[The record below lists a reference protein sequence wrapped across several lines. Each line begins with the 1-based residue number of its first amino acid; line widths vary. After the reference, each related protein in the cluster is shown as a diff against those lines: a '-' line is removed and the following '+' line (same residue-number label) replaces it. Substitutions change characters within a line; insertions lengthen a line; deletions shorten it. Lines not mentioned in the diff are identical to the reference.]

1 MNKPWLNKSL
11 TVIALIL
18 LGAILCY
25 NLYEIGWTIFYLRP
39 AKEADA
45 ALSSLMNANYIG
57 TIFMA
62 IMIMAKRQF
71 KMWYFPLIWIA
82 GFLCDKYGVFDVI
95 IHNFLINHH
104 LHPFLLIHS
113 NPKAISMQSDKT
125 FFSSLLYVVC
135 LIFMCF
141 KRNRTFDR
149 IIFFTV
155 FSSIV
160 ATTFFFH
167 RLVAHELSVKDSNIM
182 TNMVGTIILND
193 KDPDHT
199 ILKKLNI
206 ATFVKD
212 NNTPWNKTY
221 FITQVPSNFYDFP
234 ENAVGIAQEMDKK
247 LKTTHEPA
255 SAQMFFN
262 NSFNQGNF
270 ILFAVPQKNNTTL
283 YYILGEQINSMITR
297 DEIWFFTLCL
307 MAHNTWFFGAIFI
320 WWYHKNR
327 LFKRRAVAQK
337 E

>member
-11 TVIALIL
+11 TIIALVA
-18 LGAILCY
+18 LGAILGY
-25 NLYEIGWTIFYLRP
+25 NLYEIGWTLFAIRP

-62 IMIMAKRQF
+62 IMILAKRQF
-71 KMWYFPLIWIA
+71 KMWYFPLIWMA
-82 GFLCDKYGVFDVI
+82 GFLCDRYGVFDTM
-95 IHNFLINHH
+95 IHNFLIHTH
-104 LHPFLLIHS
+104 LHPFLLFHD
-113 NPKAISMQSDKT
+113 NPKAISIQSDKT
-125 FFSSLLYVVC
+125 MFSCALYVIC
-135 LIFMCF
+135 LVFMCF

-155 FSSIV
+155 FSSIII
-160 ATTFFFH
+160 TTFLFH
-167 RLVAHELSVKDSNIM
+167 RLVAHELSIKDSNIM
-182 TNMVGTIILND
+182 TNMVGTIILTD

-199 ILKKLNI
+199 LLKKLNVAI
-206 ATFVKD
+206 FTKQD
-212 NNTPWNKTY
+212 NSPWQKQY

-234 ENAVGIAQEMDKK
+234 DNAVEIAQVMDKTF
-247 LKTTHEPA
+247 KTSHRPA
-255 SAQMFFN
+255 ASEMFFN

-270 ILFAVPQKNNTTL
+270 ILFAVPQNNNTTM

-307 MAHNTWFFGAIFI
+307 MAHNTWFFGAIFV

-327 LFKRRAVAQK
+327 LFKRRTVAP
-337 E
+337 